1 MKIGKDTVTM
11 TKKDF
16 VHEHKRLVHV
26 LSSRQHPGIADEAE
40 DQAGELKEV
49 VESS

>member
-1 MKIGKDTVTM
+1 MKIGDNTVTM
-11 TKKDF
+11 SKRDF

-26 LSSRQHPGIADEAE
+26 LQARQHKDLAAEAK

-49 VESS
+49 ESS